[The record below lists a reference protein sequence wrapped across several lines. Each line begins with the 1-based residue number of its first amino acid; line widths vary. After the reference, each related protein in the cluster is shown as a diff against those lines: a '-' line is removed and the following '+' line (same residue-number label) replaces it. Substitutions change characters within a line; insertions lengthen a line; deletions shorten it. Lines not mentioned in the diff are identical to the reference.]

1 MIKKLLFGMFVL
13 GLVAVPA
20 AGAVY
25 ASDNDVKPWES
36 LKQFRGG
43 FEGSAKLEGMEK
55 EEFFALR
62 NQAREAHRAE
72 RMLQREERL
81 TEALER
87 GCITEED
94 LQERLQQ
101 RKWRFT
107 N

>member
-13 GLVAVPA
+13 GLVTIPA

-25 ASDNDVKPWES
+25 ASDDGVKPWES

-55 EEFFALR
+55 EEFFTFR
-62 NQAREAHRAE
+62 NQTREAHRAE
-72 RMLQREERL
+72 RMQQREERL
-81 TEALER
+81 AGALER
-87 GCITEED
+87 GCITEEE
-94 LQERLQQ
+94 LQERMQQ